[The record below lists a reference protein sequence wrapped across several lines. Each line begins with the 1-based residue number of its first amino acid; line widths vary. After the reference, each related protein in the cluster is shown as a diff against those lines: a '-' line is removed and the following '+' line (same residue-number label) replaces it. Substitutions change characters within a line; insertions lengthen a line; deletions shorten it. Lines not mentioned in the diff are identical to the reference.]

1 MDITLLKEATIICLK
16 AKFKPGSRFVN
27 VIQLKKRWKYVRAKK
42 KIQSQM
48 TMDWPGICYLGNQYV
63 LIFFKNGSGSWQQ
76 NTKQKDENTKIK
88 EKLDILIF

>member
-1 MDITLLKEATIICLK
+1 MEICK
-16 AKFKPGSRFVN
+16 S
-27 VIQLKKRWKYVRAKK
+27 QK

-63 LIFFKNGSGSWQQ
+63 LNFLKIGSGSWRQ